1 VASRIV
7 GRKRLSGGDLQIHT
21 LIIKQ
26 RNGRGTVIIPADVA
40 KMRELRK
47 RLASALTAIRDVC
60 DGIPGCITTTDSS
73 DTRFRVAEAML
84 AELCQSIDRQIP
96 AGGQDMSP
104 VEQIIATVA
113 HQWQI
118 TFDAVSNGVCLLDRE
133 MRIVRANKALVQ
145 LIGLPSEQLSG
156 MPCWKLIHGT
166 GQPHPDCPALRMLE
180 SRRPESAEIRVRD
193 RWFHVS
199 VDPIFSAAGEL
210 DGAVH
215 VVRDI
220 TERRT
225 TLDRLKR
232 NEMLLADAQRLAHI
246 GSFQIE
252 EEAGTVGWSR
262 EMHHIFEIPEF
273 WPARSFSEIS
283 AWVHPADVP
292 CLNEAIAGIR
302 DTVGEKSIDF
312 RVLLPSGTQKNL
324 RCIMQAL
331 RDEQG
336 RATGICG
343 TIQDRTAEVKHT
355 EELERAERRL
365 ALLLD
370 MANQQYSTEQELFEW
385 ALESIVVLTDSTGGY
400 LHLYDENDQNIT
412 LTAWSS
418 FVREQCRSAE
428 GVHYPLANAGIWAD
442 SIRLRSVVVHNDYN
456 AIADKRGLPEGHFP
470 LKRHL
475 GVPVFDGA
483 VIVAAAGVSNKET
496 PYEDSDIQQIQIF
509 MNDMWKII
517 ARKRAERRLAES
529 ESAFRSLFDTSLDGV
544 FRISSSLVIERANP
558 ALARIFGYDSP
569 GILIGRSIVDF
580 WHNPLE
586 RELYLD
592 ALKQKGAVQSYPF
605 EAIDATGKTKHLE
618 VTANLVRNAAGEY
631 IASEGILRDVTDQKY
646 MAKQLQHAQKM
657 EAVGRL
663 AGGIAHDFNNIL
675 SAIVGFASLPL
686 MSGALGSTERNTLE
700 QIISLTDRAS
710 MLTKGLLAFSRKQE
724 MSMKPLELNGV
735 VTIAVKLLGRL
746 IGEDVKLV
754 VRQTSIPLPVHADA
768 GQIEQVLM
776 NLATNARD
784 AMPEGGV
791 LTIESEKVALAE
803 NDLEGLSQGDYAVIR
818 VKDTGLGIAP
828 EHLPHI
834 FEPFYTTKESEK
846 GTGLGLAS
854 VYGIMQQHGGI
865 VNVES
870 AEGAGTT
877 FFLYLP
883 IHVSADEV
891 MHEQSTIQVVGGSET
906 ILLVEDDD
914 TLRRI
919 ASRLIAAHGYT
930 VLEARNGSE
939 AIGIVESG
947 AQKID
952 LILSDMVMPEVGG
965 LEIWR
970 IVHERYPS
978 IRILF
983 MSGYLGDES
992 KRSIIQ
998 KLGLTCITKPFEP
1011 RQILSAVRK
1020 ELDRA

>member
-1 VASRIV
+1 MPVDA
-7 GRKRLSGGDLQIHT
+7 T
-21 LIIKQ
+21 LI
-26 RNGRGTVIIPADVA
+26 RDL
-40 KMRELRK
+40 RE
-47 RLASALTAIRDVC
+47 RLTAALTAIRDVC
-60 DGIPGCITTTDSS
+60 DRVPGGIASPDCS
-73 DTRFRVAEAML
+73 DTRLRAAETL
-84 AELCQSIDRQIP
+84 ISELCRSIDGQIL
-96 AGGQDMSP
+96 AGGQDLSAA
-104 VEQIIATVA
+104 EQMVATA
-113 HQWQI
+113 ALQWQI

-133 MRIVRANKALVQ
+133 MRIMRANKAFVQ
-145 LIGLPSEQLSG
+145 LVGLPLEQLSG

-166 GQPHPDCPALRMLE
+166 DQPHPDCPTLRMLE
-180 SRRPESAEIRVRD
+180 SRRPESAEIRIRD

-252 EEAGTVGWSR
+252 EETGAVDWSR
-262 EMHHIFEIPEF
+262 EMYHIFEIPEF

-283 AWVHPADVP
+283 AWAHPAVATR
-292 CLNEAIAGIR
+292 LNEAIADIR
-302 DTVGEKSIDF
+302 ETVGEKNIDF
-312 RVLLPSGTQKNL
+312 KVILPSGTQRHL

-343 TIQDRTAEVKHT
+343 TIQDRTDEVKHT
-355 EELERAERRL
+355 EELERAEKRL

-370 MANQQYSTEQELFEW
+370 MANRQYATEQELFEW

-400 LHLYDENDQNIT
+400 FHLYDENDQNIT

-428 GVHYPLANAGIWAD
+428 GLHYPLANAGIWAD
-442 SIRLRSVVVHNDYN
+442 SIRLRSVVVHNDYDT
-456 AIADKRGLPEGHFP
+456 IADKRGLPEGHFP

-475 GVPVFDGA
+475 GVPVFDGE
-483 VIVAAAGVSNKET
+483 VIVAAAGVSNKQT
-496 PYEDSDIQQIQIF
+496 PYEDSDIQQIQVF

-544 FRISSSLVIERANP
+544 FRINSSSVIERANP
-558 ALARIFGYDSP
+558 ALARIFGYDLP
-569 GILIGRSIVDF
+569 ERLIGRSIVDF
-580 WHNPLE
+580 WQNPLE

-592 ALKQKGAVQSYPF
+592 ALKQKGSVQSYPF
-605 EAIDATGKTKHLE
+605 EAIDASGKIKHLE
-618 VTANLVRNAAGEY
+618 VTANLVRNAEGEY
-631 IASEGILRDVTDQKY
+631 IATEGILRDVTDQKHI
-646 MAKQLQHAQKM
+646 AKQLQHAQKM

-686 MSGALGSTERNTLE
+686 MSGTVGSAERNTLE

-735 VTIAVKLLGRL
+735 VTIAAKLLGRL
-746 IGEDVKLV
+746 IGEDVKLI
-754 VRQTSIPLPVHADA
+754 VRQATVPLPVRADA

-791 LTIESEKVALAE
+791 LTIESDKVTLAE
-803 NDLEGLSQGDYAVIR
+803 NDLEGLSRGDYAVIR
-818 VKDTGLGIAP
+818 VSDTGLGIAP

-870 AEGAGTT
+870 SEGRGTT
-877 FFLYLP
+877 FLLYLP
-883 IHVSADEV
+883 INASADEV
-891 MHEQSTIQVVGGSET
+891 MHEKSHIQIVGGSET

-919 ASRLIAAHGYT
+919 TSRLIASHGYQ
-930 VLEARNGSE
+930 VLESRNGSE

-952 LILSDMVMPEVGG
+952 LILSDMVMPELGG

-978 IRILF
+978 IRMLF

-998 KLGLTCITKPFEP
+998 KLGLTCISKPFEP